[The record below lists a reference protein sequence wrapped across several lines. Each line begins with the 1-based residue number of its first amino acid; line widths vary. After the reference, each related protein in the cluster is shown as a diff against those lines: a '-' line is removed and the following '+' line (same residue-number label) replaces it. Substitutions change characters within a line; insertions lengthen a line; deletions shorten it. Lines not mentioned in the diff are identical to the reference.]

1 MILTFG
7 SSPAVP
13 TVVSL
18 TRLSLVRYRESMK
31 VNIHDA
37 KTHLSRLVDR
47 AAAGEEITI
56 ARAGKPVAKL
66 VPYQVPVERRVPG
79 TWRGQVWMAP
89 DFDATDEQLI
99 ALFENGE

>member
-1 MILTFG
+1 
-7 SSPAVP
+7 
-13 TVVSL
+13 
-18 TRLSLVRYRESMK
+18 MK

-66 VPYQVPVERRVPG
+66 VPYQAPTERRTPG
-79 TWRGQVWMAP
+79 AWRGQVWMAP
-89 DFDATDEQLI
+89 DFDATDEQTI
-99 ALFENGE
+99 VLFEDGE